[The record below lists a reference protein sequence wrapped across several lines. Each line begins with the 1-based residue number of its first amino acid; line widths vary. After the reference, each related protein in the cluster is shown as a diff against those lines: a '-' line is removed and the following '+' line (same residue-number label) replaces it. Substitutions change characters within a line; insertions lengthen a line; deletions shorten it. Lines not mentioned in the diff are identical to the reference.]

1 MTRTPD
7 GRRLYSLNDALTI
20 ASLVVA
26 GGSVA
31 GAVGGYYVLRFRMDA
46 TEKGHADLVVQVRE
60 NEQRDHERDVLIAR
74 TAERLE
80 SVGKTMAEIKAPH
93 ASGSAVQ

>member
-31 GAVGGYYVLRFRMDA
+31 GAVGGYYVLQYRVDA
-46 TEKGHADLVVQVRE
+46 TDKAHTELAGQVRE

-80 SVGKTMAEIKAPH
+80 AVGRTIADIKAPH
-93 ASGSAVQ
+93 SNVSAVQ